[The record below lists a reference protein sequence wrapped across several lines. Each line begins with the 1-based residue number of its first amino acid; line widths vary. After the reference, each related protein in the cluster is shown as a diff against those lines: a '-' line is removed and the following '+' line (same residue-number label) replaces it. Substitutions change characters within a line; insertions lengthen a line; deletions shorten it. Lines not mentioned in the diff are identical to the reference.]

1 MVPIQHNNRYH
12 HVEYYY
18 KRRNV
23 GMVKVTYN
31 LASVAEKKK
40 MSLSEIARRVGASK
54 SYISYIARNRIHP
67 SLYMMLQIADVLDV
81 PLEKLYTADR
91 SIS

>member
-1 MVPIQHNNRYH
+1 
-12 HVEYYY
+12 
-18 KRRNV
+18 
-23 GMVKVTYN
+23 MVKVTYN
-31 LASVAEKKK
+31 LAAIAEEKK

-67 SLYMMLQIADVLDV
+67 SLYMLAQIAEVLEIPV
-81 PLEKLYTADR
+81 EKLYTVDR

>member
-1 MVPIQHNNRYH
+1 MVR
-12 HVEYYY
+12 
-18 KRRNV
+18 
-23 GMVKVTYN
+23 VTYN
-31 LASVAEKKK
+31 LASVAEEKK

-67 SLYMMLQIADVLDV
+67 SLYMLVQIAEVLEIPV
-81 PLEKLYTADR
+81 EKLYTVDR